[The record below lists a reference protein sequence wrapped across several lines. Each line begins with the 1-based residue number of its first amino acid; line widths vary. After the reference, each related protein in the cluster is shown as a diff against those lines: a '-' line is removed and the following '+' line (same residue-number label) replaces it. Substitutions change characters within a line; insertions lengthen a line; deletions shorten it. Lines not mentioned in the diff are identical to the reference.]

1 MKREGK
7 KQNWDQL
14 NKKVLKNFGKLQLT
28 AKEISDVID
37 CHQGAIE
44 KILKKVKD
52 AMDLWKKKKPTNPAS
67 NQKKYIEDK
76 LAQKRHIPE
85 NQSALEFTNPDLAK
99 KMEQIKQELAIG
111 GGQSDT
117 NDQISIQKK
126 ELASE
131 KEKVNI
137 KKIQLKNK
145 IEESFNMPILM

>member
-7 KQNWDQL
+7 KKNWDQL

-76 LAQKRHIPE
+76 LA
-85 NQSALEFTNPDLAK
+85 
-99 KMEQIKQELAIG
+99 
-111 GGQSDT
+111 
-117 NDQISIQKK
+117 
-126 ELASE
+126 
-131 KEKVNI
+131 
-137 KKIQLKNK
+137 
-145 IEESFNMPILM
+145 